1 MGEIMP
7 GSVSDPA
14 ESCACSALN
23 NGNWTRVQEHAPA
36 APPDIAI
43 ESAPIRRRLPSERR
57 SITHKF
63 SIGGHEGYI
72 TAGMFEDGSPG
83 EIFVTMAKEGSTIS
97 GLMDSMAVAISLTL
111 QCNVPLKFLVNK
123 FAHVRFEPSG
133 WTGNPQIPYATSIM
147 DYIFRWLALK
157 FLGPEYA
164 VPKAGEPEL

>member
-1 MGEIMP
+1 MGEIIS
-7 GSVSDPA
+7 GSLSDPA

-23 NGNWTRVQEHAPA
+23 KGNRARVQEHAPA

-72 TAGMFEDGSPG
+72 TVGMFEDGSPG

-111 QCNVPLKFLVNK
+111 QCGVPLKFLVDK

-164 VPKAGEPEL
+164 VPQAGEPEL